1 VRARLAFS
9 AAAALI
15 VLAGC
20 GGGSTT
26 AVEVGPPIPRGFFGM
41 NAQVL
46 EQVAAGGNL
55 EYTQRNAAQI
65 AQLGVGY
72 VRSSFDWSQIEP
84 SPPVGGRHSYRFA
97 PLDGWVGTLASQHL
111 RWLPTVKGGPIPEW
125 AASRSAPP
133 ECGTNSPPEGTADYA
148 ALMDALARR
157 YGRGGSFWHEH
168 PELPYEPVTEYE
180 VWNEP
185 NFGRLWCPKPE
196 PAAYARLYLAAHDA
210 VHAVDPRAVVLIGGL
225 AAFQTDEAG
234 PPAKTSYRT
243 FLSAA
248 VDAVP
253 ALRDAVDAVAVHP
266 YGKDPAAVL
275 GALSGFRKALDAA
288 GLSDAPMTADEVGWH
303 TRGALGLPPVPEDDR
318 AEYFLI
324 VTPAIAR
331 SGCDVIGIAAHTWVT
346 QERRPSY
353 PEDWYGMADPR
364 TGEPYPSAVT
374 YGDQARRL
382 EDGEPVS
389 PATRAACAMTE
400 KGGIRDDG

>member
-1 VRARLAFS
+1 VRAWLTLS
-9 AAAALI
+9 AAAGLI

-20 GGGSTT
+20 GGSTR
-26 AVEVGPPIPRGFFGM
+26 VEVGPPMPRGFFGM

-46 EQVAAGGNL
+46 QQVAASGNL
-55 EYTQRNAAQI
+55 VYTQSNAAQI
-65 AQLGVGY
+65 ARLGVGF
-72 VRSSFDWSQIEP
+72 VRSSFDWTQIEP
-84 SPPVGGRHSYRFA
+84 SPPVGGQHTYRFA

-125 AASRSAPP
+125 AASPSAPP
-133 ECGTNSPPEGTADYA
+133 ECGTNSPPDGTVDYS
-148 ALMDALARR
+148 ALMEALARR

-168 PELPYEPVTEYE
+168 PEVPYEPVTEYE

-196 PAAYARLYLAAHDA
+196 PAAYARLYLAARDA

-225 AAFQTDEAG
+225 AAFTTDEPG

-243 FLSAA
+243 FLSTA
-248 VDAVP
+248 VEAVP
-253 ALRDAVDAVAVHP
+253 ALDHAVDAVAVHP
-266 YGKDPAAVL
+266 YGKDPTAVL
-275 GALSGFRKALDAA
+275 QALRGFRKALDAS

-303 TRGALGLPPVPEDDR
+303 TRGALGLPPVPEEKR
-318 AEYFLI
+318 AEYFRI

-331 SGCDVIGIAAHTWVT
+331 SDCDVIGIAAHTWVT
-346 QERRPSY
+346 PERRPSY

-364 TGEPYPSAVT
+364 TGEPYPSAVA

-382 EDGEPVS
+382 EDGDPVS
-389 PATRAACAMTE
+389 PVTPAACATPGTGE
-400 KGGIRDDG
+400 TREGG

>member
-1 VRARLAFS
+1 VRTRLALS
-9 AAAALI
+9 AAAGLI

-20 GGGSTT
+20 GGSTR
-26 AVEVGPPIPRGFFGM
+26 VEVGPPIPRDFFGM

-46 EQVAAGGNL
+46 QQVAASGNL
-55 EYTQRNAAQI
+55 VYTQRNAAQI
-65 AQLGVGY
+65 ARLGVGF
-72 VRSSFDWSQIEP
+72 VRSSFDWTQIEP
-84 SPPVGGRHSYRFA
+84 SPPVAGQHTYRFA

-125 AASRSAPP
+125 AASPSAPP
-133 ECGTNSPPEGTADYA
+133 ECGTNSPPDGTVNYA

-168 PELPYEPVTEYE
+168 PEVPYEPVTEYE

-196 PAAYARLYLAAHDA
+196 PAAYARLYLAARDA
-210 VHAVDPRAVVLIGGL
+210 VHAVDPKAVVLIGGL
-225 AAFQTDEAG
+225 AAFTTNEPG

-243 FLSAA
+243 FLSTA

-253 ALRDAVDAVAVHP
+253 ALDRAVDAVAVHP

-275 GALSGFRKALDAA
+275 QALRGFREALDAS

-303 TRGALGLPPVPEDDR
+303 TRGALGLPPVPEEKR
-318 AEYFLI
+318 AEDFRI

-331 SGCDVIGIAAHTWVT
+331 SDCDVIGIAAHTWVT
-346 QERRPSY
+346 PERRPSY
-353 PEDWYGMADPR
+353 PEDWYGLADPR
-364 TGEPYPSAVT
+364 TGEPYPSAVS
-374 YGDQARRL
+374 YGDQVRRL
-382 EDGEPVS
+382 EGGEPVS
-389 PATRAACAMTE
+389 PVTRAACATTGQ
-400 KGGIRDDG
+400 GGTRDGE